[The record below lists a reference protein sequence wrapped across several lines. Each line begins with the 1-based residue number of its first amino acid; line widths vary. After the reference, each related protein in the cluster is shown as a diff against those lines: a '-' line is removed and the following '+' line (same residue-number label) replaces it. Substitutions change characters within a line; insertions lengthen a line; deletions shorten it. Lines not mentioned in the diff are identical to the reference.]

1 MDGGGGPAPAAVEE
15 DGVRLS
21 SSCLLSGHRRAG
33 WLTLCVAGLVVPGA
47 AAQPLVLVNPVG
59 YDVAGPKR
67 AIVQGR
73 KGDAVRSCEVQD
85 AASGAR
91 VLAAE
96 PRAAGRGARWRGW
109 TDWTGDFS
117 SWPREGGVP
126 GTCPTGGG
134 AVSASPF

>member
-1 MDGGGGPAPAAVEE
+1 MDGGGGPAAAAVEE

-47 AAQPLVLVNPVG
+47 AAQPLVLVNHVG

-96 PRAAGRGARWRGW
+96 PRAAGGVGPRARLADLTGAF
-109 TDWTGDFS
+109 FS
-117 SWPREGGVP
+117 PPPP
-126 GTCPTGGG
+126 GQ
-134 AVSASPF
+134 